1 MSVGKKS
8 IGYIALAAAVAA
20 VIIAISVVL
29 PFGHI
34 AQPPQTQSVV
44 AIQLTDPPQVP
55 AGTQWLNLSYSSI
68 TVLYSTPSTS
78 SSASGQSSISETTF
92 TPSAGSATVDL
103 MALENVS
110 QTVATADVPSGA
122 TVYSVPFVV
131 SSAKIDVNGQVSQV
145 SLASGSNLQVT
156 IAHPEPV
163 QSGSSILL
171 ELNPV
176 IVNATNGYTLIPSAV
191 GIMSSCGS
199 SDSCEIGAKT
209 HVTNNEEGELN
220 SARGSLSA
228 NITSFSVSGET
239 TTFSVQVNNTGNT
252 PVMLVA
258 IGLHGSFTVAGAGC
272 PSGSGEGDASQQ
284 GMGDGGHCEHPSE
297 VVFVP
302 AVVESSSSS
311 TSITASPLTSAAGSS
326 SSTSSSSSS
335 TSGTGASGCIT
346 AQLRLVY
353 GGEQG
358 DNAENN
364 VEGGGLNITPGQC
377 YVLTFSGIISTGA
390 SGHVLIPN
398 TSSGQSFEVHVIASA
413 GAELQLGCSISN
425 SLLMC
430 PLSTSSLSIGLDN

>member
-20 VIIAISVVL
+20 VVIAISVAL
-29 PFGHI
+29 PLGHI
-34 AQPPQTQSVV
+34 AQPPQTQSAV

-55 AGTQWLNLSYSSI
+55 AGTQWLNLSYTSI
-68 TVLYSTPSTS
+68 TVLYSTSSTS
-78 SSASGQSSISETTF
+78 SSSSGQSSVSQTTF
-92 TPSAGSATVDL
+92 TPAAGSATVDL

-110 QTVATADVPSGA
+110 QTVGTADVPTGA
-122 TVYSVPFVV
+122 TIYSVTFAV
-131 SSAKIDVNGQVSQV
+131 SSAEIDINGQVSQV
-145 SLASGSNLQVT
+145 SLASGTNLLIT

-163 QSGSSILL
+163 QSGSAVLL

-176 IVNATNGYTLIPSAV
+176 IVNTSNGYTLIPSAV
-191 GIMSSCGS
+191 GIISSCGS
-199 SDSCEIGAKT
+199 GDSCNIGVRT
-209 HVTNNEEGELN
+209 RITSNQEGELEG
-220 SARGSLSA
+220 AKGSLSA

-252 PVMLVA
+252 PVVLVA

-272 PSGSGEGDASQQ
+272 PSGNGEGESSQQ
-284 GMGDGGHCEHPSE
+284 GMGDGGQCEHPDE

-302 AVVESSSSS
+302 AVVESSSGS
-311 TSITASPLTSAAGSS
+311 TSITASAMTSAAGSS

-335 TSGTGASGCIT
+335 TSGTRASGCVT

-364 VEGGGLNITPGQC
+364 GEGGGLNITPGQC

-430 PLSTSSLSIGLDN
+430 PLSASSLSIGLDN